1 MNEFV
6 TLDLLATFAGMS
18 LVVGLLVQFSKGLF
32 SFSDRGI
39 QMYAYVWALV
49 LVSAVY
55 INQGLF
61 KGSWEEWYLILL
73 LAVINAAVVA
83 LAAIGG
89 YEVLHRKEEE

>member
-1 MNEFV
+1 MNDFV
-6 TLDLLATFAGMS
+6 TFDILATFAGMS

-32 SFSDRGI
+32 TFSDKGI
-39 QMYAYVWALV
+39 QLYAYLWSLV

-89 YEVLHRKEEE
+89 YEVLHRKEGE

>member
-1 MNEFV
+1 MNDFV

-32 SFSDRGI
+32 AFSDKGI
-39 QMYAYVWALV
+39 QIYAYGWSLV

-61 KGSWEEWYLILL
+61 RGSWEEWYLILL
-73 LAVINAAVVA
+73 LAVVNAAVVA

-89 YEVLHRKEEE
+89 YEVLHRKGGE

>member
-1 MNEFV
+1 MNDFV

-32 SFSDRGI
+32 SFSDKGI
-39 QMYAYVWALV
+39 QIYAYAWSLV

-61 KGSWEEWYLILL
+61 RGSWEEWYLLALL
-73 LAVINAAVVA
+73 VVVNAAVVA

>member
-1 MNEFV
+1 MNDFV
-6 TLDLLATFAGMS
+6 TFDILATFAGMS

-32 SFSDRGI
+32 TFSDRGI
-39 QMYAYVWALV
+39 QLYAYVWSLI

-61 KGSWEEWYLILL
+61 KGSWGEWYLILL

-89 YEVLHRKEEE
+89 YEVLHRKGEE

>member
-18 LVVGLLVQFSKGLF
+18 LVVGLLTQFSKGLIDF
-32 SFSDRGI
+32 SARGI
-39 QMYAYVWALV
+39 QVYTYAWSLV

-89 YEVLHRKEEE
+89 YEVLYRKGGE